1 MGTLLTDA
9 PKTHILFQGEGG
21 QEMALGMAKTVQ
33 ALNRTSYH
41 PNSPLPKAMSF
52 LFEGMGF
59 AHQKLWSANSN
70 EENHLKENEV
80 LFSSEFLILLIIT

>member
-1 MGTLLTDA
+1 
-9 PKTHILFQGEGG
+9 
-21 QEMALGMAKTVQ
+21 MALGMAKTVQ